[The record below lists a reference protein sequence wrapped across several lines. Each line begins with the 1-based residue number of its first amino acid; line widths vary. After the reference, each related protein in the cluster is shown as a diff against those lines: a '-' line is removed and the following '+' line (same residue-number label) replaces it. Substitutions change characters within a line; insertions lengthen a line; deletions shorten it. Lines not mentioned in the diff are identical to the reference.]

1 MLEDKMFLW
10 KIKHGSSDA
19 LCRVYEKYKKDMFSL
34 ANALLHDH
42 SAAEDVVH
50 DVFVSFVQS
59 VAEFKL
65 TGSLK
70 GYLLT
75 CVANLSRDKVRA
87 KKRSPQSL
95 YDTDLLESNY
105 GTPSQTL
112 ITAEQLHRL
121 RDAIVK
127 LPYEQREAVILH
139 LQTGR
144 TFRQIAQLQQASV
157 STIQSRY
164 RYGLEK
170 LRTLL
175 NSEINNEAHR

>member
-1 MLEDKMFLW
+1 MLEDRMLLW

-19 LCRVYEKYKKDMFSL
+19 LSRVYEKYKKDMFSL
-34 ANALLHDH
+34 ANALLHDY
-42 SAAEDVVH
+42 SAAEDVVN

-87 KKRSPQSL
+87 KKISPQRL
-95 YDTDLLESNY
+95 NHEDLLESNC

-112 ITAEQLHRL
+112 ITAEQLYRV

-127 LPYEQREAVILH
+127 LPYEQREVVILH
-139 LQTGR
+139 LQTGQ
-144 TFRQIAQLQQASV
+144 TFRKIAQFQQVSV
-157 STIQSRY
+157 STVQSRY

-170 LRTLL
+170 LRALL
-175 NSEINNEAHR
+175 NSEVNNEARR